1 MTEFLIVSAAWVVL
15 LVSFARNGTA
25 HYRRAHVAVTLPVVG
40 GVVAAV
46 LEALPA
52 QPISPGFTL
61 RTVIA
66 VAAGVFGGRL
76 LARAA
81 GAWAANHEKRAAEH
95 PGTKPPRLVH
105 PLVAAGMAVAGVPV
119 IWHLVAAEHALVEE
133 MTTPR
138 DGATGIVHGCEEVA
152 DEAGGSRAVLLLHSL
167 FGSPADFGELP
178 MALREHG
185 LTVHAPL
192 LPGHGRVPSDAE
204 RVWAEDY
211 VKAARRSFDALAA
224 KHADVAIVGSS
235 MGGTLALLVGEER
248 KPTALVL
255 VDPFVGRFAKPRWS
269 PVEVETLIGPLSRVV
284 QFALRGEDVRG
295 VGYCTLSLHA
305 LRQERDVARRLPA
318 DRVKLPVA
326 PLVLLSPADDVSP
339 AAATREWL
347 AAHLDDPALVEDAP
361 VPRETLFRDRT
372 AARPLVERIVAGV
385 ARGR

>member
-1 MTEFLIVSAAWVVL
+1 MTEFLIVSAAWLVL
-15 LVSFARNGTA
+15 LVSFARKGTA

-40 GVVAAV
+40 GIVAAI
-46 LEALPA
+46 LEALPT

-81 GAWAANHEKRAAEH
+81 GAWAAIHEKRAAEH
-95 PGTKPPRLVH
+95 LATRPPRLVH

-119 IWHLVAAEHALVEE
+119 IWHLVAAEHGLVEE
-133 MTTPR
+133 LTTPR
-138 DGATGIVHGCEEVA
+138 DEATSIVHGCEEVA
-152 DEAGGSRAVLLLHSL
+152 DDAGGPRAVLLLHSL
-167 FGSPADFGELP
+167 FGSPAEFGDLP
-178 MALREHG
+178 KALRDRG
-185 LTVHAPL
+185 LDVDAPL
-192 LPGHGRVPSDAE
+192 LPGHGRRPGDVE

-211 VKAARRSFDALAA
+211 VKAARRAYDALAA

-235 MGGTLALLVGEER
+235 MGGTLALLVSEER
-248 KPTALVL
+248 KPAALVL
-255 VDPFVGRFAKPRWS
+255 LDPFVGRFAKPRWS
-269 PVEVETLIGPLSRVV
+269 PVEVETLIGPVSRVV

-318 DRVKLPVA
+318 DRAKLPVT
-326 PLVLLSPADDVSP
+326 PLVLLGPADDVSP

-347 AAHLDDPALVEDAP
+347 AAHVDGAALVEDAP
-361 VPRETLFRDRT
+361 VPRETLFRDR
-372 AARPLVERIVAGV
+372 AAAKPLVDRIVAGV
-385 ARGR
+385 AGAK